1 MYGVTARDAS
11 IPGTITWLAG
21 ALALAAVLTAGQVS
35 ATDQPA
41 PPAAAARPTPLYEP
55 TGFGT
60 AKFGMSLAEVWK
72 MYPQARLLGEKET
85 LGAAA
90 VGGPYIDRLV
100 LRNQPVPGFAK
111 PTTVE
116 LRFWKDQLWG
126 VVVFF
131 GDNDPEQCKAYLA
144 RTFGPSTAR
153 DLDNPVWLGEKVSST
168 GTYKEHWYGYTDIAM
183 SREAGAWLKTVMNG
197 TWKGETPEEKA
208 AREKRMA
215 ALTPNPGKTAPGT
228 PSTGAH

>member
-1 MYGVTARDAS
+1 MYGVRARPAS
-11 IPGTITWLAG
+11 ISRIGTGLLQAV
-21 ALALAAVLTAGQVS
+21 AVAAVLVASQAS
-35 ATDQPA
+35 AADQPA
-41 PPAAAARPTPLYEP
+41 PPAPAANATPLYEP

-60 AKFGMSLAEVWK
+60 AKFGMSLAQVWK
-72 MYPQARLLGEKET
+72 MYPQARLLRENET

-126 VVVFF
+126 VIVFF

-144 RTFGPSTAR
+144 KTFGPTTSR
-153 DLDNPVWLGEKVSST
+153 DPDNPVWLGGKVSST

-183 SREAGAWLKTVMNG
+183 SQEAGAWVKSVMNG
-197 TWKGETPEEKA
+197 TWKGETAEEKA

-215 ALTPNPGKTAPGT
+215 ALTPSAAHAAAGT
-228 PSTGAH
+228 PATTTH